1 MVLKHMGK
9 TEILEVLHCI
19 VQCFSFKIPIIHSS
33 LKHFFWW
40 ISILSFMWQ
49 WGLRTLT
56 SISAFGSQE
65 AQSKVLYSVADF
77 LADLWGA
84 VWDGETARALGL
96 EDGNWGTLG
105 PFFLWLD
112 KLSLSPLTCRKGVRT
127 MRIPILQEHWDNVL
141 KLLYKLPKKKKIP
154 WKLVISSTGFL
165 TWLFPFP
172 TSQYLHLIF

>member
-1 MVLKHMGK
+1 M
-9 TEILEVLHCI
+9 
-19 VQCFSFKIPIIHSS
+19 
-33 LKHFFWW
+33 
-40 ISILSFMWQ
+40 
-49 WGLRTLT
+49 T

-127 MRIPILQEHWDNVL
+127 MRIPILQEH
-141 KLLYKLPKKKKIP
+141 
-154 WKLVISSTGFL
+154 
-165 TWLFPFP
+165 
-172 TSQYLHLIF
+172 